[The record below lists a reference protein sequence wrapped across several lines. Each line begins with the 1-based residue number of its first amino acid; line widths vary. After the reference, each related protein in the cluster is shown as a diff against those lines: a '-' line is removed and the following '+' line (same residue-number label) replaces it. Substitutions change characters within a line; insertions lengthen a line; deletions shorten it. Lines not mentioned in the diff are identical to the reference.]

1 MTNKASR
8 APMGSG
14 TLVGLTVVGLLAVTG
29 VAGISSIK
37 TKTASLEKQS
47 NALPFQ
53 TPGYV
58 PGYVPGYIPGFVP
71 GYGVPGYVPG
81 YGFFQTLKAPEFN
94 KLKAIFQKKKK

>member
-1 MTNKASR
+1 MINKTNR
-8 APMGSG
+8 MPIGSG
-14 TLVGLTVVGLLAVTG
+14 TLVGLTVLGLIAATG
-29 VAGISSIK
+29 IAGVSSIK
-37 TKTASLEKQS
+37 TKTVSLEKQS

-81 YGFFQTLKAPEFN
+81 YGFFQTLKTSEFT
-94 KLKAIFQKKKK
+94 KLKALFNKKK

>member
-1 MTNKASR
+1 MRNKSQL
-8 APMGSG
+8 GSG
-14 TLVGLTVVGLLAVTG
+14 TLAGIAVVGLLAATG
-29 VAGISSIK
+29 IAGVSSIK
-37 TKTASLEKQS
+37 TKTVSLEQQT

-81 YGFFQTLKAPEFN
+81 YGFFQTLKTSEFT
-94 KLKAIFQKKKK
+94 KLKAIFQKKK